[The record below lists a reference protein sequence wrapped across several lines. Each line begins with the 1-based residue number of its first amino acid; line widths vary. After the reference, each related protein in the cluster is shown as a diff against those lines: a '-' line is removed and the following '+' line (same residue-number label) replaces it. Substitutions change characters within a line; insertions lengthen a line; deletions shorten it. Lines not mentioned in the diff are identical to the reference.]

1 MPLVTSTSRFVLNG
15 RNSDVTMADFVEWYY
30 SNTTAPAVRSIL
42 AEYIVVSAIGAVGS
56 NTPRHIHLHSE
67 SIIHYRGYSL
77 TVESAAYLE
86 SADPAHPTHISF
98 KLHNQRSDVCI
109 FCVFNGTN
117 ADDSL
122 LNLDLWDFYV
132 TPSGILNGRKVI
144 TLPKLISFSPIMC
157 NYSSIENAVLSVV

>member
-67 SIIHYRGYSL
+67 SIIHYRRIQPDRRISRIFGICRS
-77 TVESAAYLE
+77 SAPNSHFIQTTQSTLRCL
-86 SADPAHPTHISF
+86 HI
-98 KLHNQRSDVCI
+98 LCI
-109 FCVFNGTN
+109 
-117 ADDSL
+117 
-122 LNLDLWDFYV
+122 
-132 TPSGILNGRKVI
+132 
-144 TLPKLISFSPIMC
+144 
-157 NYSSIENAVLSVV
+157 